1 MRQKRPALIV
11 LALLPLFIM
20 ASAEEGGGHTSV
32 LADLL
37 GKILNFVLLF
47 GGLAYVLRKPARA
60 FLERAVESVRNT
72 MAEASSSK
80 EEAERELGS
89 ITMRLAGLSEE
100 ARKIQESGESIGQ
113 KGKSRISELAAGEAE
128 KLRAMAREEI
138 EARAQASREELRRYA
153 AELAVS
159 QARSRI
165 ERRLTPELQARLID
179 ESIDIL
185 GKQNAERS
193 SR

>member
-1 MRQKRPALIV
+1 MRQERQALVV
-11 LALLPLFIM
+11 LALLPFFVF

-37 GKILNFVLLF
+37 GKTLNFVLLF

-89 ITMRLAGLSEE
+89 ITTRLAGLSEE
-100 ARKIQESGESIGQ
+100 ARKIQESGESRGQ
-113 KGKSRISELAAGEAE
+113 KDKSRILELAAREAE
-128 KLRAMAREEI
+128 KLKAMAREEI

>member
-1 MRQKRPALIV
+1 MRQERQALVV
-11 LALLPLFIM
+11 LALLPLFVF
-20 ASAEEGGGHTSV
+20 ASAEEGSHSSGLT
-32 LADLL
+32 DFL
-37 GKILNFVLLF
+37 GKVLNFVLLF
-47 GGLAYVLRKPARA
+47 GGLAFVLAKPVRA
-60 FLERAVESVRNT
+60 FLERAVESVRKT
-72 MAEASSSK
+72 MAEAVSSK

-89 ITMRLAGLSEE
+89 ITTRLAGLSEE
-100 ARKIQESGESIGQ
+100 ARKIQENGESVGQ
-113 KGKSRISELAAGEAE
+113 KDKTRISELAAREAE

-153 AELAVS
+153 AELAIS
-159 QARSRI
+159 QAGARI

-185 GKQNAERS
+185 GKQSAERS